1 MVEFKRELQQS
12 NGQHFVYVRP
22 LGDVT
27 DDDWVD
33 YFTTQFD
40 TTPVAEF
47 FMLVD
52 LVGIEDSIGLEGFT
66 RLSDLIKAQGFRR
79 TPHCRA
85 AAQRTLSGFGKNFQ
99 LCRRIARLGFQ
110 DRIVSGPCHRR
121 GMAGGS
127 ISAAAGKVLR
137 ENR

>member
-22 LGDVT
+22 LGDAT

-79 TPHCRA
+79 PRIAVLPPNEHYPALAKIFSFAAGSRDLDFKIELFRDRA
-85 AAQRTLSGFGKNFQ
+85 AAEEW
-99 LCRRIARLGFQ
+99 LGAQ
-110 DRIVSGPCHRR
+110 
-121 GMAGGS
+121 
-127 ISAAAGKVLR
+127 
-137 ENR
+137 